1 LQEYS
6 PGYWSR
12 LERDYLIGRT
22 APVVSNRFPEKRNA
36 TRASH
41 SSRIA
46 DRCPACLLSRL
57 TRESVLRVGRVL
69 EEHNLPC
76 TLPIMILK
84 IIDLQSWRRPA
95 AQSCRGEDFLRRP
108 QRPGI
113 HYASNAF
120 WETLRQFTLENRRK
134 PLVCH
139 NAFGR
144 ALRTSHAS
152 NANTLREVGSVRK
165 KKLTR
170 HCAEAV
176 QDGNFLWK
184 AQEKRG
190 KIPA

>member
-1 LQEYS
+1 MSQ
-6 PGYWSR
+6 
-12 LERDYLIGRT
+12 
-22 APVVSNRFPEKRNA
+22 ANRKRNSFA
-36 TRASH
+36 VDFIRTGMPSLFASLKMSGLEAGFGRYSQISQKTNAAEASH
-41 SSRIA
+41 LGRIV

-120 WETLRQFTLENRRK
+120 WETLRRFTLENHRK

-139 NAFGR
+139 NALAGR
-144 ALRTSHAS
+144 SEHL
-152 NANTLREVGSVRK
+152 TLRMRTLCAKSEASARK
-165 KKLTR
+165 
-170 HCAEAV
+170 
-176 QDGNFLWK
+176 N
-184 AQEKRG
+184 
-190 KIPA
+190 